1 MKRVL
6 FGFCLAALAVALMYG
21 RDHRA
26 GNMKT
31 AGKALI
37 TSDNCN
43 DRFQGSQGRFA
54 AEARGE
60 ETRTLA
66 NQPLNIRA
74 EKNGAVQVTTWDG
87 PDFSIKLCKY
97 AAANDEAAARAIID
111 ETKVAVEGSTVSVA
125 APENLEHSYLGA
137 LLLVK
142 APKAATVNLKVKN
155 GGASIYKFD
164 GTADAETTNGGIT
177 LRNSTGKLTVQAK
190 NGGVSIRDCS
200 GDVSAT
206 AANGGISIDLPEQW
220 EGKGLEAHTYNGGLS
235 IAIPKNFSSGLEVVS
250 ARRVGVVC
258 RGTACQNAQKT
269 VEDGRQTL
277 RLGSSPA
284 QVHASTQNGGIVIKE
299 LEREYTKE

>member
-26 GNMKT
+26 GNIEI

-60 ETRTLA
+60 KTRTLA
-66 NQPLNIRA
+66 NQPLNIHS

-97 AAANDEAAARAIID
+97 AATNDEAAARAIVD

-220 EGKGLEAHTYNGGLS
+220 EGKPEPALPKIVTGMLNGFFKDAVLLEQASVQDTKKTVQQLLDEAGVTSL
-235 IAIPKNFSSGLEVVS
+235 
-250 ARRVGVVC
+250 RRVIAFARAV
-258 RGTACQNAQKT
+258 
-269 VEDGRQTL
+269 
-277 RLGSSPA
+277 GSER
-284 QVHASTQNGGIVIKE
+284 VIFCHG
-299 LEREYTKE
+299 L

>member
-1 MKRVL
+1 MNFSRSSKSSRILSCKRAPK
-6 FGFCLAALAVALMYG
+6 GWRSTKEC
-21 RDHRA
+21 RW
-26 GNMKT
+26 
-31 AGKALI
+31 
-37 TSDNCN
+37 S
-43 DRFQGSQGRFA
+43 
-54 AEARGE
+54 
-60 ETRTLA
+60 
-66 NQPLNIRA
+66 LNIRA

-250 ARRVGVVC
+250 ARRVLIPGIV
-258 RGTACQNAQKT
+258 
-269 VEDGRQTL
+269 
-277 RLGSSPA
+277 RLLAPEEFGGGPWCKIPMGKPG
-284 QVHASTQNGGIVIKE
+284 GGIVIKE